1 MEIKSTAPTKANL
14 IAAKDQLSLLNTGL
28 DILDKSRKA
37 LISAHDSKIKQRDE
51 LNKEVN
57 DSIAEVSHNFKKAKV
72 TMGESK
78 LADISALIPLDDSI
92 SLKESEFM
100 QTKVYDID
108 FTPSKLSLSYSFYE
122 TNDTFDK
129 AVLSFNELKAKILR
143 LAELDTTI
151 NNLNRQIKKTSK
163 KVNSLEKVQIPK
175 LEDRIKE
182 ISSLIEEK
190 EREEFSK
197 TKMVKDKKLRD
208 EKNAEN

>member
-57 DSIAEVSHNFKKAKV
+57 ESINTVRHNFKKAKV

-208 EKNAEN
+208 KKNAEN

>member
-14 IAAKDQLSLLNTGL
+14 IAAKDQLNLLNTGL

-37 LISAHDSKIKQRDE
+37 LIGAHDSKIKQRDE
-51 LNKEVN
+51 LNTEVN
-57 DSIAEVSHNFKKAKV
+57 ETIERVSKNFKKAMV
-72 TMGESK
+72 TMGEAK
-78 LADISALIPLDDSI
+78 LNDIASLLPVDNSI
-92 SLKESEFM
+92 KLKESEFM

-108 FTPSKLSLSYSFYE
+108 FTPQKLSLSYSFYE
-122 TNDTFDK
+122 TNETFDQ
-129 AVLSFNELKAKILR
+129 AVLSFNELKSKILK

-151 NNLNRQIKKTSK
+151 NNLDRQIKKTSK

-197 TKMVKDKKLRD
+197 TKMVKDRKL
-208 EKNAEN
+208 KENTEV

>member
-37 LISAHDSKIKQRDE
+37 LIGAHDSKIKQRDE
-51 LNKEVN
+51 LNDDVN
-57 DSIAEVSHNFKKAKV
+57 ETIARVSKNFKKAMV
-72 TMGESK
+72 TMGEAK
-78 LADISALIPLDDSI
+78 LNDIASLLPVDNSI

-108 FTPSKLSLSYSFYE
+108 FTPQKLSLSYSFYE
-122 TNDTFDK
+122 TNETFDQ
-129 AVLSFNELKAKILR
+129 AVLSFNELKSKILK

-151 NNLNRQIKKTSK
+151 NNLDRQIKKTSK

-197 TKMVKDKKLRD
+197 TKMVKDRKL
-208 EKNAEN
+208 KENTEV

>member
-14 IAAKDQLSLLNTGL
+14 IAAKDHLKLLNGGL

-37 LISAHDSKIKQRDE
+37 LIQAHDSKIKQRDE
-51 LNKEVN
+51 LNDDVN
-57 DSIAEVSHNFKKAKV
+57 DTIKKVSKNFKKAMI

-78 LADISALIPLDDSI
+78 LDDISRIVPVDNSI
-92 SLKESEFM
+92 ELKENEFM
-100 QTKVYDID
+100 QTKVYDIN
-108 FTPSKLSLSYSFYE
+108 FVPTMLNLSYSFYE
-122 TNDTFDK
+122 TNEAFDI
-129 AVLSFNELKAKILR
+129 ALLSFNELKYKIYK

-151 NNLNRQIKKTSK
+151 NNLDRQIKKTSK

-175 LEDRIKE
+175 TEERIKT

-197 TKMVKDKKLRD
+197 TKMVKDKKIRD
-208 EKNAEN
+208 EKNTAN

>member
-57 DSIAEVSHNFKKAKV
+57 QSINTVRHNFKKAKV

-78 LADISALIPLDDSI
+78 LADISALIPVDDSI

-100 QTKVYDID
+100 QTKVYDIE

>member
-14 IAAKDQLSLLNTGL
+14 IAAKDQLNLLNTGL

-37 LISAHDSKIKQRDE
+37 LIGAHDSKIKQRDE
-51 LNKEVN
+51 LNTEVN
-57 DSIAEVSHNFKKAKV
+57 QTIERVSKNFKKAMV
-72 TMGESK
+72 TMGEAK
-78 LADISALIPLDDSI
+78 LNDIASLLPVDNSI
-92 SLKESEFM
+92 KLKESEFM

-108 FTPSKLSLSYSFYE
+108 FTPQKLSLSYSFYE
-122 TNDTFDK
+122 TNETFDQ
-129 AVLSFNELKAKILR
+129 AVLSFNELKSKILK

-151 NNLNRQIKKTSK
+151 NNLDRQIKKTSK

-197 TKMVKDKKLRD
+197 TKMVKDRKL
-208 EKNAEN
+208 KENTKV

>member
-14 IAAKDQLSLLNTGL
+14 IAAKDHLKLLNGGL

-37 LISAHDSKIKQRDE
+37 LIQAHDSKIKQRDE
-51 LNKEVN
+51 LNDDVN
-57 DSIAEVSHNFKKAKV
+57 DTIKKVSKNFKKAMI

-78 LADISALIPLDDSI
+78 LDDISRIVPVDNSI
-92 SLKESEFM
+92 ELKENEFM
-100 QTKVYDID
+100 QTKVYDIN
-108 FTPSKLSLSYSFYE
+108 FVPTMLNLSYSFYE
-122 TNDTFDK
+122 TNEAFDI
-129 AVLSFNELKAKILR
+129 ALLSFNELKYKIYK

-151 NNLNRQIKKTSK
+151 NNLDRQIKKTSK

-175 LEDRIKE
+175 TEERIKT

-197 TKMVKDKKLRD
+197 TKMVKDKKIRD
-208 EKNAEN
+208 EKNTTN

>member
-37 LISAHDSKIKQRDE
+37 LIGAHDSKIKQRDE
-51 LNKEVN
+51 LNDQVN
-57 DSIAEVSHNFKKAKV
+57 ETIARVSKNFKKAMV
-72 TMGESK
+72 TMGEAK
-78 LADISALIPLDDSI
+78 LNDIASLLPVDNSI

-108 FTPSKLSLSYSFYE
+108 FTPQKLSLSYSFYE
-122 TNDTFDK
+122 TNETFDQ
-129 AVLSFNELKAKILR
+129 AVLSFNELKSKILK

-151 NNLNRQIKKTSK
+151 NNLDRQIKKTSK

-190 EREEFSK
+190 EREEYSK
-197 TKMVKDKKLRD
+197 TKMVKDRKL
-208 EKNAEN
+208 KENTEV

>member
-14 IAAKDQLSLLNTGL
+14 IAAKDHLNLLKGGL

-37 LISAHDSKIKQRDE
+37 LIQAHDSKIKQRDK
-51 LNKEVN
+51 LNDDVN
-57 DSIAEVSHNFKKAKV
+57 DTIKKVSRNFKKAMV

-78 LADISALIPLDDSI
+78 LDDISRIVPVDNSI
-92 SLKESEFM
+92 ELKESEFM
-100 QTKVYDID
+100 QTKVYDIN
-108 FTPSKLSLSYSFYE
+108 FVPTMLNLSYSFYE
-122 TNDTFDK
+122 TNEAFDV
-129 AVLSFNELKAKILR
+129 ALLSFNELKYKIYK

-151 NNLNRQIKKTSK
+151 NNLDRQIKKTSK

-175 LEDRIKE
+175 TEERIKT

-197 TKMVKDKKLRD
+197 TKMV
-208 EKNAEN
+208 

>member
-37 LISAHDSKIKQRDE
+37 LIGAHDSKIKQRDE
-51 LNKEVN
+51 LNEEVN
-57 DSIAEVSHNFKKAKV
+57 ETIARVSKNFKKAMV
-72 TMGESK
+72 TMGEAK
-78 LADISALIPLDDSI
+78 LNDISSLLPVDNSI
-92 SLKESEFM
+92 KLKESEFM

-108 FTPSKLSLSYSFYE
+108 FTPQKLSLSYSFYE
-122 TNDTFDK
+122 TNETFDQ
-129 AVLSFNELKAKILR
+129 AVLSFNELKSKILK

-151 NNLNRQIKKTSK
+151 NNLDRQIKKTSK

-197 TKMVKDKKLRD
+197 TKMVKDRKL
-208 EKNAEN
+208 KENTEV

>member
-14 IAAKDQLSLLNTGL
+14 IAAKDQLNLLNTGL

-37 LISAHDSKIKQRDE
+37 LIGAHDSKIKQRDE
-51 LNKEVN
+51 LNEEVN
-57 DSIAEVSHNFKKAKV
+57 ETIARVSKNFKKAMV
-72 TMGESK
+72 TMGEAK
-78 LADISALIPLDDSI
+78 LNDIASLLPVDNSI
-92 SLKESEFM
+92 NLKESEFM

-108 FTPSKLSLSYSFYE
+108 FTPQKLSLSYSFYE
-122 TNDTFDK
+122 TNETFDQ
-129 AVLSFNELKAKILR
+129 AVLSFNELKSKILK

-151 NNLNRQIKKTSK
+151 NNLDRQIKKTSK

-197 TKMVKDKKLRD
+197 TKMVKDRKL
-208 EKNAEN
+208 KENTEV

>member
-57 DSIAEVSHNFKKAKV
+57 QSINTVRHNFKKAKV